1 MGGNQDDNIVIGVNE
16 LDIIA
21 GLLSGLLGAMGF
33 GGGSILIIYLTN
45 MASVE
50 QVAAQGINLL
60 FFIPCALVSVI
71 YNIRKRL
78 IKYKSALPIIAGAIP
93 GLVLGTFLV
102 GGIETSLLRKLFGAF
117 LVVSGLLILFR
128 SKRQK

>member
-1 MGGNQDDNIVIGVNE
+1 MTDI

-45 MASVE
+45 IASVE

-71 YNIRKRL
+71 YNLRKRL
-78 IKYKSALPIIAGAIP
+78 IKYKSALWLVIGAIP
-93 GLVLGTFLV
+93 GLAMGTLLV
-102 GGIETSLLRKLFGAF
+102 SGTETALLRKLFGGF
-117 LVVSGLLILFR
+117 LVVSGLITAFR
-128 SKRQK
+128 SIKNK